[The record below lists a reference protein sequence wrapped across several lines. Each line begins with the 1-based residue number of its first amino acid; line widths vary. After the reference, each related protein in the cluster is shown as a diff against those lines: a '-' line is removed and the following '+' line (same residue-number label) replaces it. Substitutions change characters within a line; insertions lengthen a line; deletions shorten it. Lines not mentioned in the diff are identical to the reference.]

1 MVKALQSEKCRS
13 FIDTLVR
20 YNSGQY
26 IDSQEELPAYSDY
39 IFNSGDGGIF
49 WSKDFSGIQVGRK
62 IRINNPRMRPDLN
75 LISNTAVVM
84 HELIHGL
91 QGPGSDDQL
100 DRDLRDLGIVP
111 IGRDGKPLPFPT
123 GMRDGKPYNDWS
135 GYWDQALRNA
145 CFPAMQ

>member
-1 MVKALQSEKCRS
+1 MAKALQSEKCRN

-26 IDSQEELPAYSDY
+26 IDSQEEILAYSDY
-39 IFNSGDGGIF
+39 MFNRGIF
-49 WSKDFSGIQVGRK
+49 WTGGTSTNLGSKILLNGGF
-62 IRINNPRMRPDLN
+62 RPDLN
-75 LISNTAVVM
+75 VKLDAETLM

-111 IGRDGKPLPFPT
+111 KDSKGQPLPFPT
-123 GMRDGKPYNDWS
+123 GVRDGKPYNDWS
-135 GYWDQALRNA
+135 DYWDQALKNA
-145 CFPAMQ
+145 CFP